1 MTEHISE
8 SGQDLRK
15 DKWGMPWLHTF
26 VEKGKENKLS
36 KRFEVSG
43 IPKPILVNPQG
54 IIIATGMELRGE
66 ELEKTLNKYL
76 NTTM

>member
-1 MTEHISE
+1 
-8 SGQDLRK
+8 
-15 DKWGMPWLHTF
+15 MPWLHTF
-26 VEKGKENKLS
+26 IENSYNNELS

-43 IPKPILVNPQG
+43 IPKPVLVNPQG

-66 ELEKTLNKYL
+66 ELRKTLDKYL

>member
-1 MTEHISE
+1 
-8 SGQDLRK
+8 
-15 DKWGMPWLHTF
+15 
-26 VEKGKENKLS
+26 VEKGFKNDLS

-43 IPKPILVNPQG
+43 IPKPVLVNPQG

-66 ELEKTLNKYL
+66 ELRKTLDKYL